1 MGIRNYLCGV
11 ALIFAMYSCGP
22 ATINS
27 KTEQGILEEFDR
39 VTHFTYKG
47 HKYIKFEIG
56 PMTNY
61 ARMGIVHD
69 PNCPCHESSH

>member
-1 MGIRNYLCGV
+1 MGIRNYLCGI
-11 ALIFAMYSCGP
+11 ALIFAMCSCGP
-22 ATINS
+22 ATINN

-47 HKYIKFEIG
+47 HKYIKFEIS
-56 PMTNY
+56 PMMNN

-69 PNCPCHESSH
+69 PNCHCHGE